1 MKNLYVIFAFI
12 LLFLCTTEALA
23 EGLKFSPQRINFDAK
38 DRVFT
43 LTVLNDSDEKKAYR
57 LSFETRYLKPE
68 GGTTLV
74 SDESEFSAV
83 PYLRL
88 SPRRIILGANQRQ
101 KVRLQYTGSNLVDGD
116 YLAHLKFTEVNL
128 PSDLQ
133 SDEESVG
140 MKFEVKQVVNVA
152 IPLRLSVGDVQSNV
166 KIISAEKSNYAQ
178 DGYEFWDITF
188 KRSGNGNGSGFLY
201 GRFKKDGSDE
211 QGALIIQRVPVNIYR
226 NTDKF
231 TLKAP
236 LVAGAKLGKGTLM
249 LTLYDGEGINRPVID
264 TLVLN
269 IPE

>member
-1 MKNLYVIFAFI
+1 MKKLYAIFTFI
-12 LLFLCTTEALA
+12 LLFVCVLEASA
-23 EGLKFSPQRINFDAK
+23 EGLRFSPQRINFDAK

-43 LTVLNDSDEKKAYR
+43 LTVLNDSAEKKAYR

-101 KVRLQYTGSNLVDGD
+101 KVRLQYTGSNLADGD

-133 SDEESVG
+133 SDEESAG

-152 IPLRLSVGDVQSNV
+152 IPVRLSVGDVQSNV
-166 KIISAEKSNYAQ
+166 KIISANKSQYTQ
-178 DGYEFWDITF
+178 DAYGFWDITF

-201 GRFKKDGSDE
+201 GRFKKDSSDDE
-211 QGALIIQRVPVNIYR
+211 GALVIQRVPVNIYR
-226 NTDKF
+226 NTDEF
-231 TLKAP
+231 TLRVP
-236 LVAGAKLGKGTLM
+236 LVAGAKLNKGTLM
-249 LTLYDGEGINRPVID
+249 LTLHDGEGINRPVLD
-264 TLVLN
+264 KLVLN